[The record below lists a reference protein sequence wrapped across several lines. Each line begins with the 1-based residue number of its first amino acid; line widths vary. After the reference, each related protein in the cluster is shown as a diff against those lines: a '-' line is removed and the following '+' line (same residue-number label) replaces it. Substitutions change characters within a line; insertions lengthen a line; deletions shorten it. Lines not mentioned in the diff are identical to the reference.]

1 MEGEMRNVTIERR
14 AWGTARFALALFAT
28 NLKSALALR
37 GAFAMQA
44 VFMLLN
50 NVVFFVF
57 WWVLLARVPQIR
69 GWRLDDMEV
78 LFGLTAVS
86 FGLVV
91 ALAGGVRHLGE
102 CIEEGQLDTLLTQ
115 PKPTLLYAVG
125 MRSRASGFGDV
136 ASGAAFLALSGHLSW
151 SHAPAIIL
159 AIAAGAATIFA
170 SGVAFFSLSFWFAR
184 SETVARY
191 LWELL
196 ITFSLY
202 PEPLFGGALR
212 LLLFTLLPAA
222 FVAYLPVRLVTHPS
236 LSAAAL
242 AAGGATAYLV
252 AALWIF
258 SRGVRRYA
266 SGSRFVTFG

>member
-1 MEGEMRNVTIERR
+1 
-14 AWGTARFALALFAT
+14 
-28 NLKSALALR
+28 
-37 GAFAMQA
+37 
-44 VFMLLN
+44 
-50 NVVFFVF
+50 
-57 WWVLLARVPQIR
+57 
-69 GWRLDDMEV
+69 
-78 LFGLTAVS
+78 
-86 FGLVV
+86 
-91 ALAGGVRHLGE
+91 
-102 CIEEGQLDTLLTQ
+102 
-115 PKPTLLYAVG
+115 
-125 MRSRASGFGDV
+125 
-136 ASGAAFLALSGHLSW
+136 
-151 SHAPAIIL
+151 
-159 AIAAGAATIFA
+159 
-170 SGVAFFSLSFWFAR
+170 
-184 SETVARY
+184 VARY

-258 SRGVRRYA
+258 SSGVRRYA